1 MALKTLVALSGGV
14 DSSTAAFLLKEKGL
28 SPAALFMRHPF
39 QRSLDS
45 DESERFWRESSEHK
59 NIPVLTLGGEPDRRR
74 IFWTPDLFP
83 MPLDAL
89 DALRV
94 ARALGIPFGV
104 FDAGPIFS
112 RVVENWKSEY
122 LAGRTPN
129 PCVLCNRILKFG
141 ALLDLARQYRFDSF
155 ATGHYIQRTTSAGWK
170 ASACGLPPWLEGES
184 PEAPA
189 VLRGSDPKKDQ
200 SYVLYAVRREN
211 LSMVHFPLAGMTK
224 TDVRRIAREARLP
237 IAGKRESQ
245 DLCFVP
251 AGEVPSDFLRRISG
265 PLETGGNFVSLDG
278 TVMGRH
284 GGYEKYT
291 VGQRKGLGIGF
302 GQRTFVQKI
311 VPLRN
316 EVVLGSY
323 GDLARTEVSA
333 VDSNWL
339 APVPV
344 GTPFRAEVKIR
355 YRSPAVGAEVTL
367 RPGGSVSARLD
378 EPRYGIAPGQ
388 SRVCYWK
395 DRLIGGA
402 IIAENKE

>member
-28 SPAALFMRHPF
+28 SPSALFVRHPF
-39 QRSLDS
+39 QRALDA

-59 NIPVLTLGGEPDRRR
+59 NIPVLTPGGEPARRR
-74 IFWTPDLFP
+74 IFWTPGLFP
-83 MPLDAL
+83 MPLDAR

-94 ARALGIPFGV
+94 ARALDIPFFI
-104 FDAGPIFS
+104 FDAEPVFS

-141 ALLDLARQYRFDSF
+141 ALLDLAREYRFDSF
-155 ATGHYIQRTTSAGWK
+155 ATGHYIQRTTGAEWK
-170 ASACGLPPWLEGES
+170 ASVSGLPPWLEGES
-184 PEAPA
+184 PDAPV

-211 LSMVHFPLAGMTK
+211 LSMVHFPLAGMKK
-224 TDVRRIAREARLP
+224 TDVRQIAREARLP
-237 IAGKRESQ
+237 IAEKRESQ

-251 AGEVPSDFLRRISG
+251 AGETSFDFLRRISG
-265 PLETGGNFVSLDG
+265 PLETEGNFVSLDG

-284 GGYEKYT
+284 RGYEKYT

-302 GQRTFVQKI
+302 GERTFVQKI

-323 GDLARTEVSA
+323 ADLAADEVAA

-344 GTPFRAEVKIR
+344 GVPFRAEAKIR
-355 YRSPAVGAEVTL
+355 YRSPAVGAEITL
-367 RPGGSVSARLD
+367 RPDGTVSARFD

-388 SRVCYWK
+388 SLVCYWK
-395 DRLIGGA
+395 DRLIGGG
-402 IIAENKE
+402 IIAENRE